1 MKHLNLS
8 SLGVLIY
15 FALLLSNVSVFGQNT
30 DDGKPKI
37 SFQGVLK
44 TASGEPVPDAEYSFV
59 FSFWRSKDG
68 TANTDK
74 LPKAGSTEQ
83 WIESVSLSVE
93 GGIYSHNLGS
103 ITDLNPEN
111 FNGPVYL
118 NIKVGGKDILPR
130 TEFTY
135 SPFSFSVATA
145 QKVACSGAVGDIK
158 YSILPP
164 DKFKNVNG
172 SCWVP
177 LDGRTLSDSDQLYLQ
192 GVTQLP
198 NAGGMFL
205 RSQDFNA
212 VSGTESWK
220 PRNSSNNDP
229 DRDHT
234 SGIGSYQGYTM
245 ESHAHNG
252 VTSYDG
258 VHQHRIDNIFVRG
271 NESGGSGSDQWTI
284 ANQQVDDQG
293 VKTSYFTT
301 YEGGHSHTFVT
312 YSTGGSETRPINLNF
327 WIYIRIN

>member
-44 TASGEPVPDAEYSFV
+44 TASGEPVPDAEYSFA

-68 TANTDK
+68 TANADK
-74 LPKAGSTEQ
+74 LPKIGSNEQ
-83 WIESVSLSVE
+83 WVE
-93 GGIYSHNLGS
+93 TVDLPVAGGIYSHNLGS

-118 NIKVGGKDILPR
+118 NIKVNSKDILPR

-205 RSQDFNA
+205 RAQDFNV

-220 PRNSSNNDP
+220 PKNSSNNDP

-234 SGIGSYQGYTM
+234 SGIGLMQGNTI
-245 ESHAHNG
+245 ESHGHNG
-252 VTSYDG
+252 ETNQNG
-258 VHQHRIDNIFVRG
+258 QHKHEIKKIYVRG
-271 NESGGSGSDQWTI
+271 NEDGSGGDQWTV
-284 ANQQVDDQG
+284 ANSG
-293 VKTSYFTT
+293 GTETSYTT
-301 YEGGHSHTFVT
+301 TDAGEHSHTFST
-312 YSTGGSETRPINLNF
+312 YATGSAETRPKNMNF

>member
-135 SPFSFSVATA
+135 SPFAFSVATA
-145 QKVACSGAVGDIK
+145 QNVVCSGAVGDIK

-164 DKFKNVNG
+164 DKFNEVNG
-172 SCWVP
+172 DCWVP
-177 LDGRTLSDSDQLYLQ
+177 LDGRSLSSTDKLHSL
-192 GVTQLP
+192 GVTILP

-205 RSQDFNA
+205 RAQEFQASM
-212 VSGTESWK
+212 GPESWRPK
-220 PRNSSNNDP
+220 NSSVDWDRDRTHSSPIGIVESQEFQAHSHGAHVNDP
-229 DRDHT
+229 GHIHAIALHNNPLDGYNAKNAGFGT
-234 SGIGSYQGYTM
+234 AEPIGKVTEPAFTGIQ
-245 ESHAHNG
+245 
-252 VTSYDG
+252 VTVDP
-258 VHQHRIDNIFVRG
+258 V
-271 NESGGSGSDQWTI
+271 GG
-284 ANQQVDDQG
+284 
-293 VKTSYFTT
+293 F
-301 YEGGHSHTFVT
+301 
-312 YSTGGSETRPINLNF
+312 ETRPVNMNF